1 MQQEELEKL
10 IIELTIIPKENE
22 WLEFKSGNA
31 TSNEKIGHYISA
43 LSNSACINN
52 EPFGYLVFGIED
64 ETKKVVGTNY
74 KFKDNKV
81 ENQELEIWLRKILHP
96 SVNFEVFEFNF
107 EKKPIV
113 LFKVPATKG
122 EPVLFKNIPYIRFGT
137 SLTNLSKHPEHLR
150 TIYNSQEDW
159 SKKIIK
165 EASLKDL
172 DEEAVNFARKKF
184 REKHAG
190 TEIYDEIESWD
201 DLKFLDKAK
210 ITINGNITNSALILL
225 GKEESSHYLL
235 PAVAQIT
242 WKLDTEEKAYEH
254 FGIPFLTNINNVLK
268 RIRNIKYKFFPD
280 NQLLS
285 VEVNKYESK
294 VILEAL
300 NNCIAHQDY
309 SRNSRII
316 LQETKDKLI
325 FSNAGSFF
333 EGNYEEYS
341 GGNKTPKSYRN
352 RWLVEAM
359 VNLNMI
365 DTLGYGI
372 HRMYLEQW
380 KRYFPLPD
388 YTKSS
393 NDEVILEIYGNIIDE
408 NYSKLLIQQKENLK
422 LSEVILID
430 KVQKNLPITD
440 DAYNFLKK
448 KKLIEGRKNNY
459 YVSAS
464 IAKITNQKVSYT
476 KNKGFS
482 YDIIKNMIVEHIN
495 NHGSTTR
502 NEIDTLIFDYL
513 PNNLTEKQ
521 KKSKVHNVICK
532 MSGTII
538 KNIGSKAKPN
548 WILINNLK

>member
-10 IIELTIIPKENE
+10 IIELTNIPKENE